1 MRNIYPTLKILILV
15 LTCIQFTVA
24 CATSQPSD
32 QAKPDSGPFPQE
44 QVSSYI
50 RKAFNVPSTVSI
62 TVTKQE
68 ESKFPGLV
76 AIKVQFT
83 SERGPQTQDAWVTPD
98 YKTLL
103 IGRVLDMSVDPYKA
117 TLAKMNLKNSPTHGS
132 PDAKVTIVEFT
143 DFQCPYCKNAHASV
157 NQLLKEYDGKVRVVY
172 KSLPLAM
179 HNWAQDSAV
188 AATCVNEQSTDAFW
202 KYADY
207 FFQNQATITKETLN
221 AKVFELAK
229 ANNVDEAKLKACIDT
244 KKTLPA
250 VEADLQEAK
259 ALGLSSTP
267 SFIVNGRTVVGAI
280 PVDQFKQIIDEA
292 LASTN

>member
-1 MRNIYPTLKILILV
+1 MRKIYPTVKILILI
-15 LTCIQFTVA
+15 LSCIQFTVA
-24 CATSQPSD
+24 CASSQPSA
-32 QAKPDSGPFPQE
+32 QTKPDSGPFPDE
-44 QVSSYI
+44 QIASYI
-50 RKAFNVPSTVSI
+50 RKAFNVPAAIAIS
-62 TVTKQE
+62 VTKQE

-76 AIKVQFT
+76 AVKVQFT

-117 TLAKMNLKNSPTHGS
+117 TLSKMNLKNSPTHGP

-143 DFQCPYCKNAHASV
+143 DFQCPYCKNAHASM
-157 NQLLKEYDGKVRVVY
+157 NQLLKDYDGKVRVVY

-188 AATCVNEQSTDAFW
+188 AATCVYEQNNDAFW

-207 FFQNQATITKETLN
+207 FFQNQGAITKDTLN

-229 ANNVDEAKLKACIDT
+229 ANNVDQEKLKACIDT

-267 SFIVNGRTVVGAI
+267 SFIVNGRTVVGAV
-280 PVDQFKQIIDEA
+280 PVEQFKQIIDEA